1 MDGGAS
7 GFILP
12 DRVDKDLTGDRSL
25 MIEDGLG
32 AIRSEIGFR

>member
-12 DRVDKDLTGDRSL
+12 DRADKDLAGDRSP

-32 AIRSEIGFR
+32 VIRSEIGLR